1 MAAARPI
8 YRVGERVDGLYDEN
22 TDDMWYPGRIRCAH
36 LGGAE
41 ADSAEDP
48 TFEVVYD
55 DGEVEM
61 HVRPEFLRQHVPGT
75 ICVGTRVLCRYDGGE
90 EYYPGQVSDVQ
101 ENGRYTIAYDDG
113 EVEEDV
119 PLDHILE
126 PEEEKEEGAPGTEG
140 EDEDEEEEASNQPT
154 NEAAAE
160 QEQQQQE
167 EDEDEDAEMEEA
179 KDSLGNLADGATS
192 GADVAHD
199 SEESVNKDVESDEAA
214 ISEPLEHFDQPRPE
228 HSQYKVAFR
237 PTRQNEDVSDPTPAG
252 VSAER
257 AYIIESLQLLEKR
270 LGDASSTKSVLS
282 TLVKQ
287 MRAYPQVTA
296 DLVHERGGERLVI
309 DALKFHQSHAVI
321 QCYGFVLLRRLCF
334 LCVKSTHYLLRNG
347 IVELVIQAMNAFAED
362 AILQASACGALAVF
376 TRVHS
381 GLNILIEYQ
390 VAQLVLSTLIYH
402 KTYSVHTRQVH
413 YYACEGNMPVLLELC
428 ELDDLQT
435 LNMLCGEQEEEFTG
449 DMSPISL
456 FLFLLR
462 QGLSLDDKKACCA
475 VGSLLMCLAASGK
488 RAAALILGFNGIAEL
503 STVMARYPTEPSIQK
518 YSAAASKQI
527 ALCSVRQSPTKR
539 IKDTATEILREAE
552 SLENTPTDRLPTK
565 KSSLRGR
572 STSIGKRKSNPTSSY
587 GGPSYPRGAAH
598 TSSTPYRNAQGYSK
612 TSSLYGQGT
621 SGFGGDMST
630 FGYPGRDFPG
640 AATAPQQPSSL
651 VILDGSLGADS
662 GFGSMNKRKQQLS
675 KEDRQSELFDAYGI
689 QGVPNSTNERPYGT
703 KRAQLRAHLAS
714 AESTWAPPQQHAPST
729 SKPYSSRSQ
738 YLDHSSDYSHRD
750 FMSRQNRWDEND
762 EPQHDPELRQPRG
775 AKRKK
780 KNPAPR
786 TAFQVKIENENQLRV
801 SRDTRSPYPSPQRLG
816 AATKRAAKAR
826 QKRIT
831 AGGHSAIT
839 GRSNNAS
846 SESLNDYATQLFQDN
861 VSRGIGIPTSSKL
874 TPREKEEIRERE
886 RLSFAEKLH
895 KMIDKAKSTLA
906 NGNTTSVSAVNHS
919 ARQQKSS
926 ASSKTARKLR
936 ESSTTPSDD
945 KRPLSKRPRPVI
957 NSTPKNVAKEAP
969 SPRESTE
976 TRPAKPTSGTSKR
989 QATPNEGHQTPSGHQ
1004 ASVVARTK
1012 PIAPRPIVPPKT
1024 TAEQKP
1030 RSVVKSNKVP
1040 ATKFADKSEAERAKE
1055 SVTAAASAEVVP
1067 ASTPATDEPIQ
1078 VDSDAVAE
1086 VGSPE
1091 ISDAVHVQID
1101 TAPTQQIEPTN
1112 PSSNEAA
1119 TIEVES
1125 MLSNLPTELT
1135 EVVDPAGHEDK
1146 SPGETNVPREDIV
1159 AEVAV
1164 VAPTP
1169 SETEI
1174 ATSPVDAPL
1183 PPQEETIPDAATD
1196 KAETELSD
1204 TSVNAPHI
1212 RVSPSEASSTVT
1224 EATEGQAIGGSA
1236 TVDTLYGDAYSEFD
1250 DNGGDDEDMAAEGGV
1265 DADDPQIPVAETSDS
1280 PREVPLQESKSGEA
1294 LYDDGYDEFDE
1305 DDTANAEDGEVAPA
1319 GIDSDLA
1326 AEVADVTSSEPLS
1339 GDSDQAATVIE
1350 IEGSDTPPLAPDNAS
1365 TEGSRAGDESALPG
1379 GNVENN
1385 TEDGGDGGD
1394 MVNEPEELQEP
1405 RTEMAD
1411 VANAANESPS
1421 DPDVLVY
1428 TTAEEQNGS
1437 ASPELENNLVPDS
1450 SGESNAEGEQEPVTT
1465 AVEVDTADIHDT
1477 SDGVVEAEN
1486 PGNVDE
1492 HAVVLDSE
1500 ASTSTSV
1507 AELTV
1512 TEIEIVDTEPNFH
1525 SDAASGEAPA
1535 TDVPG
1540 EPTDL
1545 VDHASED
1552 ILGCA
1557 VQLQQEEGES
1567 TEVTGTE
1574 AKVLLADNSA
1584 SSLERDDEESKKLSA
1599 DSSVVSIQS
1608 AAYDEENFDA
1618 EESHHEEEP
1627 SEAVNETN
1635 SIASP
1640 VEKVAE
1646 IAGELVD
1653 PEQEQGGEN
1662 PSVSEIEVDAGTAQ
1676 DVTFDAD
1683 KDSEDGPNGLTTNS
1697 SELSVQSAAYE
1708 DDDFDDGAH
1717 EETGV
1722 AESEGQTLDQQ
1733 PNVEEDTEVGE
1744 TNVLAEAVI
1753 SVDETPTAFG
1763 GDEEGPNTLDN
1774 EFPSEHSVVS
1784 GGEDFGNVAL
1794 SELPKKNTTETS
1806 DTKMTGETSELQQ
1819 VEHGNS
1825 TGASDSDVVE
1835 APAVENDTPAAVH
1848 QDEAADEQQAAD
1860 ELDKYDD
1867 HPQMDILGEITAEN
1881 ATKSEDLTSEC
1892 PIEEAKLPPDAVDS
1906 ATVPSATNDTL
1917 ASKSPEITIPA
1928 DELTQEEAFDTSDTN
1943 EQPATYGD
1951 DDFDNGGEDE
1961 EVSPSVVTQDF
1972 DPVKGGEDPKDDDRD
1987 VHQASEQ
1994 VSDEAG
2000 DLRSTEANAIDE
2012 PMVDPSEPESQTGD
2026 QQEQPDIETEL
2037 VPVADDELAPGGIA
2051 GGLVLE
2057 AKSELDP
2064 AVSSGEVG
2072 DRVADDDSANLNSS
2086 NDEANRIAME
2096 VAPPELGID
2105 SSAEPDLQPAAPNEQ
2120 VEEEERFQNEHEEA
2134 AEPEGA
2140 ADFSTEEVPQ
2150 PELESTNLAEPN
2162 EVDVTVESS
2171 ANESEPSVEVATEDI
2186 VAEQAP
2192 EYTQGS
2198 DEFDEESPK
2207 SDPAPADTAAM
2218 VDNSAKL
2225 SEAAAHEEDQYGDAN
2240 FDEVENDTAA
2250 LKGVAPESA
2259 LGQVDP
2265 GETEEIASADV
2276 ANTALGVYDEHEEP
2290 KIFANVEPDIS
2301 CRINDALEPSEAT
2314 AGMTGDQEVA
2324 VNDQFT
2330 GDTTPEATGN
2340 ADDYLNDD
2348 TIMIP
2353 DANTQDGL
2361 PVSSP
2366 DAAACE
2372 ENLLSDT
2379 LPGANEDVSIA
2390 TSAYVEEVVDN
2401 DDKFAVGSNSS
2412 RIGSVAND
2420 IPVATADV
2428 SPESSADVDTVPISP
2443 PKDEGY
2449 GEGFDEANPPAA
2461 NSSDPVDPTPSTE
2474 DTVANTDV
2482 SVPKNNVP
2490 LETPDDTVVAESDQ
2504 LNEDED
2510 VCDEDVPNAAKNFA
2524 QAEEEEKPE
2533 DCDTI
2538 SSVNVEPIEGAVESD
2553 VVAPEAS
2560 GVEATIPADSE
2571 MGSVEMVEPA
2581 TAAESTDVE
2590 TMSVEPDVAELA
2602 VVESDSAHEFIQFE
2616 AAESEAVEP
2625 EVMAVE
2631 EPQAVQTEAVVT
2643 TVPEAAEP
2651 EAVVGEEPEA
2661 VELEVVVAEEA
2672 EAVEPEAAQAVAA
2685 AEPEAAETVNSEL
2698 AAVSGGELE
2707 AMEDVVVDAE
2717 TAEVAAA
2724 DPSVNES
2731 ASVEEK
2737 EPAIEATE
2745 SEAAPQDRRQSDD
2758 VESSPTAD
2766 STPASEFPLENTSA
2780 ESPPGETT
2788 IPDAIKD
2795 KLSPEASETAV
2806 AADPVIG
2813 DSDNL
2818 SVNDEGGAVEARND
2832 PTSIGENED
2841 ASESKDD
2848 GCGEA
2853 NSGKVKPDV
2862 PQIEEYADNSAS
2874 AVPVGEDS
2882 PEVIATEVP
2891 GHVERDISVP
2901 GHVEHD
2907 VGVEADAPTSDT
2919 SPAIQE
2925 NADPPE
2931 SIYTDDV
2938 DANDDQGALDVVQNT
2953 GEVAANATSEEEE
2966 PVTEVAN
2973 PEPAEVPGE
2982 AQPVAE
2988 EQTPVQADD
2997 YDADPPVDEPPAS
3010 PLVETTPADA
3020 IQAEAVE
3027 EEAPSTQNFAAE
3039 AQPDASA
3046 DVDVRE
3052 SPEKLAVEVIES
3064 QPDELA
3070 VESSAVAA
3078 SEGPA
3083 TEDQYDDEDGY
3094 NDFDDQENDAPTPSV
3109 EIPAPSAAVTEAPA
3123 TEDDYEE
3130 FENEDYG
3137 DEEKPA
3143 AEMSARREPPPSARE
3158 EEIEEVADEA
3168 DEAEEEAYAD
3178 DPDDYN
3184 NEFEDDDAPAAA
3196 PNASSPKKDQPTAAA
3211 DASADEY
3218 EDDAEDEYAEDEV
3231 EESSPKAAAP
3241 RQPAAKSNSDDE
3253 MEEELGSDYAESDG

>member
-1 MAAARPI
+1 
-8 YRVGERVDGLYDEN
+8 
-22 TDDMWYPGRIRCAH
+22 MWYPGRIRCAH

-413 YYACEGNMPVLLELC
+413 YYACEVLLELC

-503 STVMARYPTEPSIQK
+503 STVMA
-518 YSAAASKQI
+518 
-527 ALCSVRQSPTKR
+527 
-539 IKDTATEILREAE
+539 
-552 SLENTPTDRLPTK
+552 
-565 KSSLRGR
+565 
-572 STSIGKRKSNPTSSY
+572 
-587 GGPSYPRGAAH
+587 
-598 TSSTPYRNAQGYSK
+598 
-612 TSSLYGQGT
+612 
-621 SGFGGDMST
+621 
-630 FGYPGRDFPG
+630 
-640 AATAPQQPSSL
+640 
-651 VILDGSLGADS
+651 
-662 GFGSMNKRKQQLS
+662 
-675 KEDRQSELFDAYGI
+675 
-689 QGVPNSTNERPYGT
+689 
-703 KRAQLRAHLAS
+703 
-714 AESTWAPPQQHAPST
+714 
-729 SKPYSSRSQ
+729 
-738 YLDHSSDYSHRD
+738 
-750 FMSRQNRWDEND
+750 
-762 EPQHDPELRQPRG
+762 
-775 AKRKK
+775 
-780 KNPAPR
+780 
-786 TAFQVKIENENQLRV
+786 
-801 SRDTRSPYPSPQRLG
+801 
-816 AATKRAAKAR
+816 
-826 QKRIT
+826 
-831 AGGHSAIT
+831 
-839 GRSNNAS
+839 
-846 SESLNDYATQLFQDN
+846 
-861 VSRGIGIPTSSKL
+861 
-874 TPREKEEIRERE
+874 
-886 RLSFAEKLH
+886 
-895 KMIDKAKSTLA
+895 
-906 NGNTTSVSAVNHS
+906 
-919 ARQQKSS
+919 
-926 ASSKTARKLR
+926 
-936 ESSTTPSDD
+936 
-945 KRPLSKRPRPVI
+945 
-957 NSTPKNVAKEAP
+957 
-969 SPRESTE
+969 
-976 TRPAKPTSGTSKR
+976 
-989 QATPNEGHQTPSGHQ
+989 
-1004 ASVVARTK
+1004 
-1012 PIAPRPIVPPKT
+1012 
-1024 TAEQKP
+1024 
-1030 RSVVKSNKVP
+1030 
-1040 ATKFADKSEAERAKE
+1040 
-1055 SVTAAASAEVVP
+1055 
-1067 ASTPATDEPIQ
+1067 
-1078 VDSDAVAE
+1078 
-1086 VGSPE
+1086 
-1091 ISDAVHVQID
+1091 
-1101 TAPTQQIEPTN
+1101 
-1112 PSSNEAA
+1112 
-1119 TIEVES
+1119 
-1125 MLSNLPTELT
+1125 
-1135 EVVDPAGHEDK
+1135 
-1146 SPGETNVPREDIV
+1146 
-1159 AEVAV
+1159 
-1164 VAPTP
+1164 
-1169 SETEI
+1169 
-1174 ATSPVDAPL
+1174 
-1183 PPQEETIPDAATD
+1183 
-1196 KAETELSD
+1196 
-1204 TSVNAPHI
+1204 
-1212 RVSPSEASSTVT
+1212 
-1224 EATEGQAIGGSA
+1224 
-1236 TVDTLYGDAYSEFD
+1236 SEFD

-2250 LKGVAPESA
+2250 LKDVAPESA

-2276 ANTALGVYDEHEEP
+2276 ANTAPGVYDEHEEP

-2616 AAESEAVEP
+2616 AAESEAIEPEVMAVEEP
-2625 EVMAVE
+2625 QAVQAEAIVTATPEAAELEAVVGEEPEDVELEVMAVE

-2818 SVNDEGGAVEARND
+2818 SVNDEGGAVKARND
-2832 PTSIGENED
+2832 PTSIGDNED

-2862 PQIEEYADNSAS
+2862 SQIEEYADNSAS

-3196 PNASSPKKDQPTAAA
+3196 PKASSPKKDQPTAAA